1 MSTSMI
7 SSQAK
12 LRIQSLA
19 KPDGSFHWSF
29 GSEQRS
35 SSSSTYPSYDLYVNG
50 TIIDIRDDEFW
61 SALFSCDVLK
71 KLDGIGIGDRD
82 RAYGMSAGGLHVL
95 LPHLA
100 RLATPS
106 SIPYKPFNW
115 FVSFN
120 QDFSSKNDYM
130 QFMSIIASLI
140 RQNRLLTVI
149 LPRADGPLNKQLFM
163 DEVPE
168 ASLDVA
174 HAILVTHSLISL
186 HWPGA
191 IGVKDASHYNDLHV
205 CHPKQLSQVLFAALE
220 KNVSL
225 TEVDFYCGCFDRY
238 SGFDN
243 ILKPLLAR
251 NKALPSMN
259 ADVAAG
265 HVDGKW
271 DSSCPSDLVRDLV
284 AAKFN
289 IHRSFFNS
297 TGDMCFCESCHKMSG
312 NKSMYSRGIPPSRY
326 AIPIGWVR
334 IGLKVHEGLAESN
347 EIFKKWHISYHGTTA
362 NSIEPIFRGGLHLLK
377 PGDVALGGA
386 AIGVRP
392 GHILQVISR
401 TNRYTGMN
409 ELFDINQIFTS
420 PSIRYASHPAYAQQ
434 FIVDHPQRA
443 GVLLGM
449 RFVFQCRQRPGSY
462 TIGHETVGARD
473 IKLDPHFDN
482 NELEWYTKESAGIV
496 LFGLCVQVRC
506 ISQRPTK

>member
-61 SALFSCDVLK
+61 NALFSCDMLK

-100 RLATPS
+100 RLTTPS

-115 FVSFN
+115 FVSTN

-149 LPRADGPLNKQLFM
+149 LPRADGPLNEQLFM

-191 IGVKDASHYNDLHV
+191 IGVEDASHYNNFHA
-205 CHPKQLSQVLFAALE
+205 CHPKQLPQ
-220 KNVSL
+220 
-225 TEVDFYCGCFDRY
+225 

-297 TGDMCFCESCHKMSG
+297 SGDMCFCESCHKMSG
-312 NKSMYSRGIPPSRY
+312 NKTVYSRGIPPSRY

-334 IGLKVHEGLAESN
+334 IGLKVHEGIAESN

-362 NSIEPIFRGGLHLLK
+362 NNIEPIFRGGLHLLK

-392 GHILQVISR
+392 GHIPQVISR
-401 TNRYTGMN
+401 TNRYTGME

-420 PSIRYASHPAYAQQ
+420 PSIRYASHPAYTQE
-434 FIVDHPQRA
+434 FIVDHPQRP

-449 RFVFQCRQRPGSY
+449 RFVFHCRQRPGSY
-462 TIGHETVGARD
+462 KIGHETVGARD

-482 NELEWYTKESAGIV
+482 NELEWYTKESAGVV
-496 LFGLCVQVRC
+496 LFGLCVQVRY
-506 ISQRPTK
+506 ISQRTTK